1 MKVKLG
7 LTIFIWI
14 VVTYL
19 ILISL
24 AYVVAIVGTIVLAV
38 KGKKDREEFREKRDI
53 EWAEKEKEFEN
64 RMKEQREEFYK
75 RNKHIIKDLDK
86 HFKE

>member
-1 MKVKLG
+1 MKLG

-14 VVTYL
+14 VVIYL

-24 AYVVAIVGTIVLAV
+24 AYVVAIVGTVVLAV
-38 KGKKDREEFREKRDI
+38 KDKKRLKEFREKRNR
-53 EWAEKEKEFEN
+53 EWLENEREIEN
-64 RMKEQREEFYK
+64 RMTKRHEEFYK
-75 RNKHIIKDLDK
+75 RNRHITQDFEK

>member
-1 MKVKLG
+1 MKLG
-7 LTIFIWI
+7 LIIFIWI

-24 AYVVAIVGTIVLAV
+24 AYVVAIVGTIVLAI
-38 KGKKDREEFREKRDI
+38 KGKKDREEFRKKRNR
-53 EWAEKEKEFEN
+53 EWIEKEKEFEN
-64 RMKEQREEFYK
+64 RMKERREDFYK
-75 RNKHIIKDLDK
+75 RNRHITKDFDK

>member
-1 MKVKLG
+1 MKLG
-7 LTIFIWI
+7 LTILIWI

-38 KGKKDREEFREKRDI
+38 KGKKDREEFREKRNR
-53 EWAEKEKEFEN
+53 EWIEKEKEFEN

-75 RNKHIIKDLDK
+75 RNRHITKDFDK

>member
-1 MKVKLG
+1 MKLG

-38 KGKKDREEFREKRDI
+38 KGKKDREEFREKRNR
-53 EWAEKEKEFEN
+53 EWIEKEKEFEN

-75 RNKHIIKDLDK
+75 RNRHITKELDK

>member
-1 MKVKLG
+1 MKLG

-24 AYVVAIVGTIVLAV
+24 IYAVAIVGTIVLV
-38 KGKKDREEFREKRDI
+38 IKGKKDRKEFREKRNR
-53 EWAEKEKEFEN
+53 EWIEKEKEFEN
-64 RMKEQREEFYK
+64 RMKERREEFYK
-75 RNKHIIKDLDK
+75 RNEHITKELDK
-86 HFKE
+86 CFKE

>member
-1 MKVKLG
+1 MKLG

-14 VVTYL
+14 VVIYL

-24 AYVVAIVGTIVLAV
+24 AYVVAIVGTVVLAV
-38 KGKKDREEFREKRDI
+38 KDKKRLKEFREKKNR
-53 EWAEKEKEFEN
+53 EWIEKEKEFEN
-64 RMKEQREEFYK
+64 RMKERREEFYK
-75 RNKHIIKDLDK
+75 RNKHITKELDK

>member
-24 AYVVAIVGTIVLAV
+24 VYMVAIVGTIVLAI
-38 KGKKDREEFREKRDI
+38 KGKKDRK
-53 EWAEKEKEFEN
+53 K
-64 RMKEQREEFYK
+64 
-75 RNKHIIKDLDK
+75 
-86 HFKE
+86 FKK

>member
-1 MKVKLG
+1 MKLG
-7 LTIFIWI
+7 LTIFICI

-38 KGKKDREEFREKRDI
+38 KGKKDREEFREKRNR
-53 EWAEKEKEFEN
+53 EWIEKEKEFEN
-64 RMKEQREEFYK
+64 RMKERREEFYK

>member
-1 MKVKLG
+1 MKLG

-38 KGKKDREEFREKRDI
+38 KGKKDREEFREKRNR
-53 EWAEKEKEFEN
+53 EWIEKEKEFEN
-64 RMKEQREEFYK
+64 RMKERREEFYK
-75 RNKHIIKDLDK
+75 RNRHITKDFDK

>member
-1 MKVKLG
+1 MKLG

-14 VVTYL
+14 VVIYL

-24 AYVVAIVGTIVLAV
+24 TYVVAIVGTIVLAV
-38 KGKKDREEFREKRDI
+38 KGKKDREEFREKRNR
-53 EWAEKEKEFEN
+53 EWIEKEKEFEN

-75 RNKHIIKDLDK
+75 RNKHITKDFDK

>member
-1 MKVKLG
+1 MKLG

-24 AYVVAIVGTIVLAV
+24 AYVVAIVGTIVLAI
-38 KGKKDREEFREKRDI
+38 KDKKDRKEFREKRNR
-53 EWAEKEKEFEN
+53 EWIEKEIEFEN
-64 RMKEQREEFYK
+64 RMKEQREDFYK
-75 RNKHIIKDLDK
+75 RNEHITKELDK

>member
-1 MKVKLG
+1 MKLDS
-7 LTIFIWI
+7 INFIWI
-14 VVTYL
+14 AMMCL
-19 ILISL
+19 I
-24 AYVVAIVGTIVLAV
+24 VVALVNVVAHICMIILAI
-38 KGKKDREEFREKRDI
+38 KDKKRLKEFRAKKNR
-53 EWAEKEKEFEN
+53 EWIEKEREIEN

>member
-1 MKVKLG
+1 MKLG

-14 VVTYL
+14 VVIYL

-24 AYVVAIVGTIVLAV
+24 AYVVAIVGTVVLAV
-38 KGKKDREEFREKRDI
+38 KDKKRLKEFREKRNR
-53 EWAEKEKEFEN
+53 EWLGNEREIEN
-64 RMKEQREEFYK
+64 RMTKRREEFYK
-75 RNKHIIKDLDK
+75 RNRHITQDFDK

>member
-1 MKVKLG
+1 MKLG

-14 VVTYL
+14 VVIYL

-38 KGKKDREEFREKRDI
+38 KGKKDRK
-53 EWAEKEKEFEN
+53 
-64 RMKEQREEFYK
+64 EFYK
-75 RNKHIIKDLDK
+75 RNRHITKDFDK

>member
-1 MKVKLG
+1 MKLG

-24 AYVVAIVGTIVLAV
+24 AYVVAIVGTIVLAI
-38 KGKKDREEFREKRDI
+38 KDKKDRKEFREKRNR
-53 EWAEKEKEFEN
+53 EWIEKEKEFEN
-64 RMKEQREEFYK
+64 RMKEQREDFYK
-75 RNKHIIKDLDK
+75 RNEHITKELDK

>member
-1 MKVKLG
+1 MKLG

-19 ILISL
+19 ILMSL
-24 AYVVAIVGTIVLAV
+24 AYVVAIIGTIVLAV
-38 KGKKDREEFREKRDI
+38 KGKKDREEFREKRNR
-53 EWAEKEKEFEN
+53 EWIEKEKEIEN

-75 RNKHIIKDLDK
+75 RNKHITKELDK

>member
-1 MKVKLG
+1 MKLG

-38 KGKKDREEFREKRDI
+38 KGKKDREEFREKRNR
-53 EWAEKEKEFEN
+53 EWIEKEKEIEN

-75 RNKHIIKDLDK
+75 RNRHITKELDK

>member
-38 KGKKDREEFREKRDI
+38 KDKKDRKEFREKRDI

-64 RMKEQREEFYK
+64 RIKERREEFYK
-75 RNKHIIKDLDK
+75 RNRHITKDLDE

>member
-1 MKVKLG
+1 MKLG

-14 VVTYL
+14 VVIYL

-38 KGKKDREEFREKRDI
+38 KDKKRLKEFREKRNR
-53 EWAEKEKEFEN
+53 EWLENEREIEN
-64 RMKEQREEFYK
+64 RMTKRREEFYK
-75 RNKHIIKDLDK
+75 RNRHITQDFDK